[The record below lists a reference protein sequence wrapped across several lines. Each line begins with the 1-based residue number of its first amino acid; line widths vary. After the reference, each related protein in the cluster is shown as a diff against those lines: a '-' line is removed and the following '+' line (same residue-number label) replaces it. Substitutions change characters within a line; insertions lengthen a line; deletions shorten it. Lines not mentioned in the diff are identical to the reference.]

1 MTEFLIIRHGQTPW
15 NVDRRIQ
22 GWRDIELNDT
32 GHQQARRL
40 AHYLSQ
46 TTSPYQP
53 VHAVYSSDLLRAQ
66 QTAQALAQ
74 ALSVPLALIEAM
86 RERNY
91 GILEGVA
98 FDQMA
103 QLHPEVARVWQ
114 SRDPEGI
121 IPGGETL
128 KTFHARVTQALETLA
143 REHQNQRVAVV
154 THGGAMDI
162 IWRAATATPIQEPRK
177 AVLLNASVNRIGIRA
192 TDTGFDWSLIEW
204 GNIEHLQ
211 DSDNDLAV

>member
-74 ALSVPLALIEAM
+74 ALSAGTH
-86 RERNY
+86 RSY
-91 GILEGVA
+91 
-98 FDQMA
+98 
-103 QLHPEVARVWQ
+103 AR
-114 SRDPEGI
+114 
-121 IPGGETL
+121 T
-128 KTFHARVTQALETLA
+128 
-143 REHQNQRVAVV
+143 
-154 THGGAMDI
+154 
-162 IWRAATATPIQEPRK
+162 
-177 AVLLNASVNRIGIRA
+177 
-192 TDTGFDWSLIEW
+192 
-204 GNIEHLQ
+204 
-211 DSDNDLAV
+211 